1 MPDTTGTVDEDGAV
15 GGGGMPE
22 AMMASGAGSC
32 GTTADGT
39 EGAGTGVSEWS
50 TPGAGS
56 STPGAGTIGS
66 SAQGVP
72 VGE

>member
-15 GGGGMPE
+15 GGVGMPE
-22 AMMASGAGSC
+22 ATMASGAGSRV
-32 GTTADGT
+32 TTAAGT
-39 EGAGTGVSEWS
+39 KGAGTGVSDGS

-56 STPGAGTIGS
+56 STPGAGTTGL

>member
-22 AMMASGAGSC
+22 ATMASGAGSC
-32 GTTADGT
+32 GTTAAST
-39 EGAGTGVSEWS
+39 SVSEES

-56 STPGAGTIGS
+56 STPSAGTTGS
-66 SAQGVP
+66 SAGVP